1 MSTKELY
8 EAHALISQARAAD
21 KNAYGLVDEAI
32 EKYIK
37 AEQYLRVH
45 LKGAYQYTAGSAP
58 DEQDLEQIYLDRFKT
73 VICKMAVN
81 PPWDRRFGGPLL
93 PDGSELDQLRFL
105 AIAHDCPRAVWQ

>member
-8 EAHALISQARAAD
+8 EAHALIANARAAD
-21 KNAYGLVDEAI
+21 QFAYNLVDEAI

-45 LKGAYQYTAGSAP
+45 LMRAHTRNTGCAP
-58 DEQDLEQIYLDRFKT
+58 DEQDLEQIYFDRFKT
-73 VICKMAVN
+73 VICAMVN
-81 PPWDRRFGGPLL
+81 PPKNL

-105 AIAHDCPRAVWQ
+105 AVAHDCPHAVWQ

>member
-8 EAHALISQARAAD
+8 EAHALIANARRAD
-21 KNAYGLVDEAI
+21 KNAYTLVDEAI
-32 EKYIK
+32 EKYIN

-45 LKGAYQYTAGSAP
+45 LKGAYKYTAGSEP

-81 PPWDRRFGGPLL
+81 PPKNL

-105 AIAHDCPRAVWQ
+105 AVDQECPKALWQ

>member
-21 KNAYGLVDEAI
+21 KNAYTLVDEAI
-32 EKYIK
+32 QSYIM

-81 PPWDRRFGGPLL
+81 PMKGIPAI

-105 AIAHDCPRAVWQ
+105 AVTQDCPHAVWQ